1 MVLEKKPQ
9 TVAGFDPSGE
19 EPLFGEASG
28 SEDPVTET
36 SGSETQGE
44 GGAFRLTRLTLKIF
58 RTDDFEQV
66 PLFTLTTWIDPGKNE
81 GGIR

>member
-1 MVLEKKPQ
+1 MPTDEEL
-9 TVAGFDPSGE
+9 VARVQASGSDDPVDDMTGSGE
-19 EPLFGEASG
+19 E
-28 SEDPVTET
+28 
-36 SGSETQGE
+36 GE